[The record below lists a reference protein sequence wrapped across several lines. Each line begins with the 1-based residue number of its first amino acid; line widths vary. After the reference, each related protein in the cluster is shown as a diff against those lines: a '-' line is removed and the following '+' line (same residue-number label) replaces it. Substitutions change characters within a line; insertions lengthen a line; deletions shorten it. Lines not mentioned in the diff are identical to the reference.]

1 MRDPNERAVFVFALS
16 GSALATVGDVVVR
29 LAHLPQMLGA
39 ATAVLSLGAAGFLI
53 GYRTSISGR
62 IVIVAIAAGA
72 VLYALSTVAWV
83 LSARSHVSMSAALVA
98 ALFSFGMGAA
108 CPALGY
114 SSGRRASARN
124 MG

>member
-29 LAHLPQMLGA
+29 LTHLPQMLGA
-39 ATAVLSLGAAGFLI
+39 GVAVLSLGAAGFLI
-53 GYRTSISGR
+53 GYRTSVSGR
-62 IVIVAIAAGA
+62 VVTVAILAGA
-72 VLYALSTVAWV
+72 VLYGLSTILWVVA
-83 LSARSHVSMSAALVA
+83 ARSHVSTSAALVA